1 MRKKKWAIP
10 ELKACSYFVENP
22 DKNLCQ
28 LFKRPNPIH
37 LEIGCGKGV
46 FTSEIALRNKNV
58 NYIGID
64 LSTDVLGVCRRNIE
78 KKYSLAGEKIDNIL
92 IMCYNAGNLMDVFK
106 ENSVDR
112 IYLNFSNP
120 WSKKKHH
127 KRRLTYPSML
137 KIYEKILKPNSKIFF
152 KTDDENLFEDSIGYF
167 NSTNFKIDKLTYD
180 LHSENLNDESSIL
193 TEHELMFLKEN
204 KKIKFL
210 SANLIK

>member
-1 MRKKKWAIP
+1 MRRKKWAIP
-10 ELKACSYFVENP
+10 ELEACSYYVKKPNKEVI
-22 DKNLCQ
+22 K
-28 LFKRPNPIH
+28 LFKRQNPIH

-46 FTSEIALRNKNV
+46 FTANIASTNKDI

-78 KKYSLAGEKIDNIL
+78 NQYKLRNQKIDNIL
-92 IMCYNAGNLMDVFK
+92 IMCYNAENLLDIFD
-106 ENSVDR
+106 ENLIDR

-127 KRRLTYPSML
+127 KRRLTHTRILS
-137 KIYEKILKPNSKIFF
+137 IYEKILKPGGEIFF
-152 KTDDENLFEDSIGYF
+152 KTDDDNLFNDSIDYL
-167 NSTNFKIDKLTYD
+167 NSSKFKINRVTYD
-180 LHSENLNDESSIL
+180 LHKENYNDESSIL

-210 SANLIK
+210 SASLMK

>member
-1 MRKKKWAIP
+1 MRRKKWAIP
-10 ELKACSYFVENP
+10 ELKACSYYVDNP
-22 DKNLCQ
+22 NEDVCD
-28 LFKRPNPIH
+28 LFKNKNQVH

-46 FTSEIALRNKNV
+46 FTSKLALKNKDI

-78 KKYSLAGEKIDNIL
+78 NEYKIENREIDNIL
-92 IMCYNAGNLMDVFK
+92 IMCYNAGNLLSIFK
-106 ENSVDR
+106 EDSVDR

-127 KRRLTYPSML
+127 KRRLTYPTML
-137 KIYEKILKPNSKIFF
+137 SIYEKILKPGSDLFF
-152 KTDDENLFEDSIGYF
+152 KTDDENLFNDSIEYIKK
-167 NSTNFKIDKLTYD
+167 SNFKINKLTYD
-180 LHSENLNDESSIL
+180 LHSEDFNDESSIL

-210 SANLIK
+210 SANLVK